1 MLGSTL
7 RLDAE
12 KASLDMHSPIS
23 HGMSGIMIPIERNK
37 GRTSPNDRDLE
48 RFIVMSNLSPFLLN
62 TCPCPCQVPVQ
73 DLCSVAT
80 ISSVL
85 LMLLKLLL
93 LQGSMVAMI

>member
-1 MLGSTL
+1 MRQSGRHGVRPLLGSTL

-48 RFIVMSNLSPFLLN
+48 RFIVLSNLLAIFVEYLPMPGS
-62 TCPCPCQVPVQ
+62 CP
-73 DLCSVAT
+73 
-80 ISSVL
+80 
-85 LMLLKLLL
+85 
-93 LQGSMVAMI
+93 GSL